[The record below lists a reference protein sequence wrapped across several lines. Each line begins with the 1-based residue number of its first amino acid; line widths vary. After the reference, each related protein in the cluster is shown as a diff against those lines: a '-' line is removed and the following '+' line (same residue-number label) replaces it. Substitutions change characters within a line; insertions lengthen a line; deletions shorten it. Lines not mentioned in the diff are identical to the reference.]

1 MDGCIHSAW
10 LTIRECVRVQT
21 MRSEAKRKAQA
32 AKEAEAQG
40 ETKAAQSSEKA
51 AYALEDRVESMV
63 ARLERDLTIVEE
75 TIGAKLHLLDADD
88 DGVSQIFHFLLS
100 TFCQIFRFLLCSFC
114 QIFHSQLCMIC
125 QIFCFHLCTFSIS
138 DFFAV

>member
-1 MDGCIHSAW
+1 MDACIRSVL
-10 LTIRECVRVQT
+10 LTIRECVREQT
-21 MRSEAKRKAQA
+21 MRSEAKRKSQA

-88 DGVSQIFHFLLS
+88 DGVSQIFHFLLCIS
-100 TFCQIFRFLLCSFC
+100 VRCSIFSFVRSVRYCFCSLEHSALQI
-114 QIFHSQLCMIC
+114 
-125 QIFCFHLCTFSIS
+125 SIP
-138 DFFAV
+138 